1 MLGFF
6 VCKKSYLWGYKPI
19 EVMKIFSV
27 SFVLACFLGLFPLHS
42 GNRIRTSADIQKA
55 IDDAVSTSAG
65 GDVRVVLKGGTYLIT
80 EEIKVKGASNLVIE
94 GEPGKEVLLKGD
106 VDIKRWRKAPSGSF
120 PKGVV
125 VSDLR
130 GIGDLGEVIGREN
143 RIDLYADGRRQTVAR
158 WPDEGFTEAGRALGT
173 HEVGDTWIHKHG
185 TYDGLI
191 EYVDARISSWV
202 SEDDPRFHGYWYWDW
217 CEDNSMRP
225 ETIDTVSRTIQ
236 FRKPLHVYGYRDNCR
251 FYGFNLLSELDHEGE
266 YYIHRS
272 DSLIYW
278 LPPSGV
284 SARKAKARL
293 SMFSGEYVFSFED
306 CRNVTLRN
314 ISIRGIRRSA
324 ISVKGGE
331 SVRVEACH
339 LQDLGDVAINVDGG
353 RGHTIAGNHIEEMGF
368 GGIVARGGDR
378 KTLDPSGF
386 VISDNVIERFSLFK
400 RTYQPAVHFT
410 GIGLLITHNRFQWSS
425 SSALRIEGNDV
436 DITFNQIFNVV
447 EESDD
452 QGGLDCYFNVTYRRI
467 RLINN
472 HWRDIRGGLFAGA
485 AAIRFDDM
493 ISGHEVSGNVF
504 ERCGDG
510 IFGAVQINGGNNIY
524 INDNL
529 FYDCPWAVT
538 GNDWALSYWQARY
551 KEQVPKI
558 RDVDADSEIWL
569 DHYPELRNAYDADL
583 GVNYVDRNLVV
594 GAKAFSSGLPHL
606 VCSGNHM
613 VEMTDTRME
622 HYLQPDVL
630 ASYGVAPIPFEE
642 IGPRR

>member
-1 MLGFF
+1 MI
-6 VCKKSYLWGYKPI
+6 V
-19 EVMKIFSV
+19 
-27 SFVLACFLGLFPLHS
+27 
-42 GNRIRTSADIQKA
+42 
-55 IDDAVSTSAG
+55 
-65 GDVRVVLKGGTYLIT
+65 
-80 EEIKVKGASNLVIE
+80 
-94 GEPGKEVLLKGD
+94 
-106 VDIKRWRKAPSGSF
+106 
-120 PKGVV
+120 
-125 VSDLR
+125 
-130 GIGDLGEVIGREN
+130 
-143 RIDLYADGRRQTVAR
+143 
-158 WPDEGFTEAGRALGT
+158 
-173 HEVGDTWIHKHG
+173 
-185 TYDGLI
+185 
-191 EYVDARISSWV
+191 
-202 SEDDPRFHGYWYWDW
+202 
-217 CEDNSMRP
+217 
-225 ETIDTVSRTIQ
+225 
-236 FRKPLHVYGYRDNCR
+236 
-251 FYGFNLLSELDHEGE
+251 
-266 YYIHRS
+266 
-272 DSLIYW
+272 
-278 LPPSGV
+278 
-284 SARKAKARL
+284 
-293 SMFSGEYVFSFED
+293 
-306 CRNVTLRN
+306 
-314 ISIRGIRRSA
+314 
-324 ISVKGGE
+324 
-331 SVRVEACH
+331 
-339 LQDLGDVAINVDGG
+339 
-353 RGHTIAGNHIEEMGF
+353 GNHIEEMGF